1 MAEEYD
7 DKFESEMM
15 RLMETAILKI
25 DGLERR
31 FNGLE
36 ANQNV
41 EEIALLR
48 KDFDKFTRELKV
60 LRKEIRANLG
70 IDNNVIFRIIRLIN
84 RLSDIEKQ
92 VNLVD
97 ELKKEHS
104 RIYSEVT
111 NLAEHIDNPNTKVK
125 LDELGMR
132 LENLEEK
139 AFV

>member
-1 MAEEYD
+1 MAEGFD
-7 DKFESEMM
+7 DGFESEMM

-31 FNGLE
+31 FDGLE

-70 IDNNVIFRIIRLIN
+70 IDNNVIFRIIRVIN
-84 RLSDIEKQ
+84 RLSDIKKQ
-92 VNLVD
+92 VSLVD

-111 NLAEHIDNPNTKVK
+111 NLAEYIDNPNTKVK
-125 LDELGMR
+125 LDELDMR